1 MNGADCFTDFCRGGN
16 GTEFLKSCGEDGGN
30 AVHEALRSKLIGYGQ
45 RTYLGAWALEIVASL
60 LGLTTGLAL
69 GYQAFSTAETGSITS
84 IDLILGSAPF
94 FMVAIAEL
102 TKIPIATLLF
112 SVNWFWKPIVL
123 IFLIALAGI
132 TFETV
137 FMGLERAVTLRQF
150 RYEEIVR
157 KIDEFKSEK
166 DQLSGRMSDSTFEDK
181 LKQAQANLNAIAAQ
195 AEQEHKN
202 MESQISEVEKE
213 IQGQRLLSPEAA
225 KIRDELSQK
234 IAERDRLAAERE
246 IVISSRVAEFERQRE
261 SFVDRMKMAAAKGDS
276 ASAKRYESELEQLP
290 NPRPIYEKQY
300 ATKIDPIEKGIA
312 ADQAE
317 YDRLVASAPAMSPE
331 ERQRLESLH
340 GELAKRLAD
349 VEREWADRRVSASH
363 QVEDALA
370 LQENK
375 ASSTV
380 EQQKR
385 IDEIASQLSGLETR
399 RIEDARTDQVRR
411 IAARIYGV
419 KPENVTV
426 DQAGFIS
433 IIWFGSLAM
442 LAALAGP
449 LTAIVAL
456 SLQNIAIRYTLLKWR
471 WRRVRTIRQP
481 VEVLVEKEV
490 EKRVEVPVERIIKEI
505 LYVPILTDD
514 PEAVRRL
521 MNETLERDVADLVR
535 VSIVGTR
542 NGNPSQHGF
551 AGTSPRIGRAASGD
565 PVEASRG

>member
-1 MNGADCFTDFCRGGN
+1 M
-16 GTEFLKSCGEDGGN
+16 
-30 AVHEALRSKLIGYGQ
+30 HEALRSKLIDYGQ

-84 IDLILGSAPF
+84 IDLILASAPF

-202 MESQISEVEKE
+202 IELQISEVEKE

-225 KIRDELSQK
+225 RIRDELSQK
-234 IAERDRLAAERE
+234 IAERDRLAAERDAA
-246 IVISSRVAEFERQRE
+246 INTRVAEFERQRD
-261 SFVDRMKMAAAKGDS
+261 SFVDRMKMAAAKGDT
-276 ASAKRYESELEQLP
+276 ASAKRYELELAQLP

-300 ATKIDPIEKGIA
+300 AIKIDPIEKDIA

-317 YDRLVASAPAMSPE
+317 YDRRVASAPAMSPE

-340 GELAKRLAD
+340 GDLANRLAD
-349 VEREWADRRVSASH
+349 VDKAWADRRVSASR

-411 IAARIYGV
+411 IAARIYGL

-456 SLQNIAIRYTLLKWR
+456 SLQNIASREETFKEGRLSRAIRYTLLKWR
-471 WRRVRTIRQP
+471 WRRVRTIRQS
-481 VEVLVEKEV
+481 VEVPVEKEV